1 MTKKFSIKLN
11 RDPHEVFVSFKTA
24 AAKNGVGLNGDH
36 RLGHFSGKGI
46 EGRYDLSGDVLN
58 ITIVKKPML
67 LGWSMIEAKVRDFF
81 A

>member
-11 RDPHEVFVSFKTA
+11 RDPHEVFVKFKTA

-46 EGRYDLSGDVLN
+46 EGRYDFIGDVLN

-67 LGWSMIEAKVRDFF
+67 VGWSMIEAKVRDFF